1 MAYITPEFD
10 EIARTSICPYGMI
23 TGYTLFVED
32 EERSAGAILTRS
44 DMEAHMVVNLAGR
57 CSEKLVMGESEV
69 TGGVVLLD
77 GAAGGCL
84 YAVWDAC

>member
-1 MAYITPEFD
+1 
-10 EIARTSICPYGMI
+10 MI

-69 TGGVVLLD
+69 TGEGALLEH
-77 GAAGGCL
+77 G
-84 YAVWDAC
+84 

>member
-1 MAYITPEFD
+1 
-10 EIARTSICPYGMI
+10 MI

-69 TGGVVLLD
+69 TGVG
-77 GAAGGCL
+77 GAAGWGNRWLC
-84 YAVWDAC
+84 AVW